1 MPRTA
6 PARIIRSGTPRDSA
20 EDVSMR
26 VPIDRKKNTMKASL
40 RGRIFSLTY
49 LDCLTGIKNP
59 TSRAPIAGEKPR

>member
-1 MPRTA
+1 MTT
-6 PARIIRSGTPRDSA
+6 SGRPTESA
-20 EDVSMR
+20 LDVSIR

-49 LDCLTGIKNP
+49 LDCLTGRKNP